1 MFFIQVTARLTKYA
15 GTVVVFLS
23 SLTVL
28 FLTGVGLGKEPYPAP
43 VIEAIPQRIVSLAPS
58 VTETLFALGAGDR
71 LVGVTTYSNYPPQ
84 AQRIAK
90 VGSFVKPSLE
100 AVLAKQPDLVV
111 GVPGGADREQIKRM
125 KRLGLRVLVIPSASL
140 GDLFSSIRF
149 LARVVGRQ
157 EAGEKLLQRI
167 RAQINQVKTTI
178 AGTQPRR
185 VLMVVGLHPL
195 VAVGKGTFIDEI
207 LTLAGGENIAGA
219 APPAWPHL
227 PIEYVIAKA
236 PQVIIEGGTGSERGE
251 LGKHWA
257 DLKSIPAVKEG
268 RIYSYFS
275 DKILRPGPRVGE
287 ALKEIAQ
294 LIHPECFSHP
304 RGKQSKKGGCE
315 GS

>member
-1 MFFIQVTARLTKYA
+1 MFFIQATAQLTKHA
-15 GTVVVFLS
+15 GTVVVFLF

-28 FLTGVGLGKEPYPAP
+28 FLTGVGLGKEPLPAP
-43 VIEAIPQRIVSLAPS
+43 VIEAIPQRIISLAPS
-58 VTETLFALGAGDR
+58 VTETLFALGVGDR
-71 LVGVTTYSNYPPQ
+71 VVGVTTYSNYPPQ
-84 AQRIAK
+84 VQRIAK
-90 VGSFVKPSLE
+90 IGSFVNPSLE
-100 AVLAKQPDLVV
+100 AVLGKQPDLVV
-111 GVPGGADREQIKRM
+111 GVPGGADRQQIKRM
-125 KRLGLRVLVIPSASL
+125 KRLGLKVLLVPATSL
-140 GDLFSSIRF
+140 GDLFNSIKI

-157 EAGEKLLQRI
+157 EAGEKLLLRI
-167 RAQINQVKTTI
+167 RAQINQVRTTI

-185 VLMVVGLHPL
+185 VLMVVGLRPL

-219 APPAWPHL
+219 ASPAWPHL
-227 PIEYVIAKA
+227 PLDYVIAKA
-236 PQVIIEGGTGSERGE
+236 PQVIIEGGMGSERGE
-251 LGKHWA
+251 SGKHWA
-257 DLKSIPAVKEG
+257 DLQSIPAVKEG
-268 RIYSYFS
+268 RIYSYSS